1 MSRDSRLSFVQNMS
15 MAMDAFGDTN
25 IPVAFMLSRVAY
37 DSVEDRDA
45 VFGVAISVLG
55 GGANG

>member
-1 MSRDSRLSFVQNMS
+1 MSKDSRLSFVQNMGL
-15 MAMDAFGDTN
+15 AMDAFGDRH
-25 IPVAFMLSRVAY
+25 IPVAYMLSRVSY

-55 GGANG
+55 GGVNE